1 MATRARKTRTQGKGP
16 RCARSCCLGDAP
28 GRALRPVALAQRGGE
43 VRGRRQRTPGA
54 EHLRE
59 AGGAG
64 TRRPPDPE
72 WGGGG
77 GGRGRFVSAAGD
89 TMRRIPEPVNLAL
102 SSAHPLCAARC
113 RSAPGGQWQLRGRG
127 SLQRVPLG
135 ATGVG
140 WGVPDGSDGGG
151 GRRGR
156 TSQPEHQQHSM
167 TRQPSSGTQP
177 PARCKGRWEIPG
189 CPGGTE
195 TFVERV
201 RDTAGGRSGPSR
213 PAAGVRPRFSP
224 RWEQLPPGRPL
235 PLCLGRGV

>member
-1 MATRARKTRTQGKGP
+1 MCPK
-16 RCARSCCLGDAP
+16 L
-28 GRALRPVALAQRGGE
+28 LL
-43 VRGRRQRTPGA
+43 GRRAGQGPAAGGTGA
-54 EHLRE
+54 ERRRGE
-59 AGGAG
+59 GEKAADAGSRAPAGGARRG
-64 TRRPPDPE
+64 HQAPTRPGVGG
-72 WGGGG
+72 WGWGA
-77 GGRGRFVSAAGD
+77 GRFVSAAGRRE
-89 TMRRIPEPVNLAL
+89 TMSRIPEPVNLAL

-135 ATGVG
+135 ATGAGWGGVG
-140 WGVPDGSDGGG
+140 WGVPDGSEGGG

>member
-77 GGRGRFVSAAGD
+77 GGRERFVSAAGETGD
-89 TMRRIPEPVNLAL
+89 DASDPGACQSRLV
-102 SSAHPLCAARC
+102 LCAPLV
-113 RSAPGGQWQLRGRG
+113 RSQMPLSAGRPMAAAGQGLPAAGAPWGDPGGG
-127 SLQRVPLG
+127 SRMAVTAAEG
-135 ATGVG
+135 DV
-140 WGVPDGSDGGG
+140 G
-151 GRRGR
+151 GRRSLS
-156 TSQPEHQQHSM
+156 TSS
-167 TRQPSSGTQP
+167 TR
-177 PARCKGRWEIPG
+177 
-189 CPGGTE
+189 
-195 TFVERV
+195 
-201 RDTAGGRSGPSR
+201 
-213 PAAGVRPRFSP
+213 
-224 RWEQLPPGRPL
+224 
-235 PLCLGRGV
+235 

>member
-59 AGGAG
+59 ARGAG

-77 GGRGRFVSAAGD
+77 GGRGRFVSAAGETRCVGSRSLSISPCPLRTPCAQPD
-89 TMRRIPEPVNLAL
+89 AAQRR
-102 SSAHPLCAARC
+102 AANGSC
-113 RSAPGGQWQLRGRG
+113 GAGAPCSGC
-127 SLQRVPLG
+127 PLG
-135 ATGVG
+135 RPG